1 MAFGDLGFE
10 FFPMDLIDTH
20 THLDSFARQG
30 VLTAVLARARAAGVG
45 RMIAIGAHVTT
56 RSGLSG
62 YVVAERSTPGGG
74 AEFEVQ
80 TPGALP
86 TSAWLPAARLTVLPD
101 PPPIEVGA
109 VVRCYAQT
117 CEVLSRDDA
126 TSTYALL
133 ATLTLP
139 SGAIVADH
147 HYPAVPRHHI
157 ALWED
162 Q

>member
-1 MAFGDLGFE
+1 
-10 FFPMDLIDTH
+10 
-20 THLDSFARQG
+20 
-30 VLTAVLARARAAGVG
+30 
-45 RMIAIGAHVTT
+45 MIAIGAHVTT
-56 RSGLSG
+56 RSGLRG
-62 YVVAERSTPGGG
+62 YVVAERGAPGGG

-86 TSAWLPAARLTVLPD
+86 TSAWLPADRLTPLPA
-101 PPPIEVGA
+101 PPPLDAGA
-109 VVRCYAQT
+109 TVRCYAQN
-117 CEVLSRDDA
+117 CEVVSRDVAAD
-126 TSTYALL
+126 TYELL